1 MNSNAAELPGSAPG
15 AETAAVRSSWEALW
29 TELQR
34 LIGEDRPQS
43 AESGQLAA
51 AILMNMETGLLV
63 INSKG
68 QITECN
74 PAAQTVLGQT
84 NLVGRD
90 YRGVFWPNGPSSS
103 QPPPGVTAMEEC
115 LRQGRAV
122 RRLQLTYQAPAGQNL
137 VLGVGFSPIR
147 AARGHVAGAICL
159 LTDLTEINALQQQIR
174 LKENLA
180 ALGEMSAGIAHEFK
194 NSLATISGY
203 SQMIEIVGPDE
214 GKVFARKIH
223 NETRFLARIVN
234 DFLNL
239 SRPLQLAAAPVHIG
253 DLVDECFKEVKERGA
268 FPDVTLEMDGE
279 FPVTEVDSTL
289 LRKAFANLLLNGCEA
304 ILEAGGS
311 GRLRVRARRE
321 AGKNGPVARLEFQDD
336 GPGISPENL
345 ERVFIPFFTTKD
357 AGTGLGLALVHKII
371 VHHNGTIRAESAPG
385 QGATFVLTLPLVHG

>member
-1 MNSNAAELPGSAPG
+1 MNTKAAELSSSAPG
-15 AETAAVRSSWEALW
+15 VEATAVRTSWEALW
-29 TELQR
+29 SELQR
-34 LIGEDRPQS
+34 LIGEDRPHS
-43 AESGQLAA
+43 PESGQLAA

-63 INSKG
+63 INSQG

-74 PAAQTVLGQT
+74 PAAQAVLGQT
-84 NLVGRD
+84 SLVERD
-90 YRGVFWPNGPSSS
+90 YRAVFWPNWQTPA

-115 LRQGRAV
+115 LLQGRAV
-122 RRLQLTYQAPAGQNL
+122 RRLQLTYQAPSGQNL

-159 LTDLTEINALQQQIR
+159 LTDLTEINALQQQVR

-203 SQMIEIVGPDE
+203 SQMIEIVGAEE

-239 SRPLQLAAAPVHIG
+239 SRPLQLVAAPVHLG
-253 DLVDECFKEVKERGA
+253 ELVEECFREVKERGA
-268 FPDVTLEMDGE
+268 FPDVTLEMEGE

-304 ILEAGGS
+304 IVEAGGR
-311 GRLRVRARRE
+311 GRMRVRARRE
-321 AGKNGPVARLEFQDD
+321 AGKNGPVARVEFQDD
-336 GPGISPENL
+336 GPGIAPENL

-371 VHHNGTIRAESAPG
+371 VHHNGTIRVECAPG
-385 QGATFVLTLPLVHG
+385 QGATFVLTLPLVHS

>member
-1 MNSNAAELPGSAPG
+1 MA
-15 AETAAVRSSWEALW
+15 TTAVRSSWEALW
-29 TELQR
+29 SELQR
-34 LIGEDRPQS
+34 LIDEDRPPS
-43 AESGQLAA
+43 PESGQLAA

-63 INSKG
+63 INSQG

-74 PAAQTVLGQT
+74 PAAQAVLGQT
-84 NLVGRD
+84 NLVARD
-90 YRGVFWPNGPSSS
+90 YRGVFWPNWRGPS
-103 QPPPGVTAMEEC
+103 QPPPGVVAMEDC

-122 RRLQLTYQAPAGQNL
+122 RRLQLTYQAPNGKNL
-137 VLGVGFSPIR
+137 LLGVGFSPIR

-159 LTDLTEINALQQQIR
+159 LTDLTEINALQQQVR

-239 SRPLQLAAAPVHIG
+239 SRPLQLVAAPVKIG
-253 DLVDECFKEVKERGA
+253 ELVEECFKEVKERGT
-268 FPDVTLEMDGE
+268 FPDVTLEMDGD

-304 ILEAGGS
+304 ILETGGR
-311 GRLRVRARRE
+311 GRLRVSARRE
-321 AGKNGPVARLEFQDD
+321 AGKNGPVVRMEFQDD

-371 VHHNGTIRAESAPG
+371 VHHDGAIRVECAPG
-385 QGATFVLTLPLVHG
+385 KGATFVLTLPLVHA